1 VIVIGEIDWLI
12 AFVIVIGEID
22 WLIAF
27 VIVTGEIDWLIEMG
41 KGKPDLC
48 LVAELRRPWDACV
61 HGSEKY
67 YIY

>member
-1 VIVIGEIDWLI
+1 MIVIVEIDWLI
-12 AFVIVIGEID
+12 AFVIGEID

-27 VIVTGEIDWLIEMG
+27 VIVTGEIDRLIEMG
-41 KGKPDLC
+41 KATPDLC

-67 YIY
+67 

>member
-1 VIVIGEIDWLI
+1 V
-12 AFVIVIGEID
+12 FVIVI
-22 WLIAF
+22 
-27 VIVTGEIDWLIEMG
+27 GEIDWLIEMG

-67 YIY
+67 YFFDLD